1 MPNYC
6 SNKLVIKGPKAA
18 LAKFAATLGEG
29 GEFLLAQTHPVP
41 EVFTEINCG
50 AWHINGKMVTNWR
63 VTADG
68 KSVEIPAKELSS
80 LKSKYGAANCLD
92 WCIEH
97 WGTKWDVPSDTTL
110 TVGEKEIY
118 GWFDTAWSPPVKWLV
133 YVSEMFPTLTFTL
146 YFSEG
151 GMEFY
156 GSFSSKNGSSKDMT
170 RTDFWNPENLNSDTE
185 SGDYDPESNLT
196 KRCKEFIHNHGLHI
210 GG

>member
-6 SNKLVIKGPKAA
+6 SNKLVIKGSKAA

-41 EVFTEINCG
+41 EEITGISCG
-50 AWHINGKMVTNWR
+50 GCHINGKMVANWR

-68 KSVEIPAKELSS
+68 KSVEISAKELSA
-80 LKSKYGAANCLD
+80 LKRKYGATNWYD
-92 WCIEH
+92 WCIGH
-97 WGTKWDVPSDTTL
+97 WGTKWDVTSDTVL

-118 GWFDTAWSPPVKWLV
+118 GWFDTAWAPPVKWLV
-133 YVSEMFPTLTFTL
+133 YVSKEFPTLTFTL

-151 GMEFY
+151 GVGFY
-156 GSFSSKNGSSKDMT
+156 GSFSAKNGSTKDST
-170 RTDFWNPENLNSDTE
+170 KEDFWKDSDPIDSNDSE
-185 SGDYDPESNLT
+185 DYDPESNLT
-196 KRCKEFIHNHGLHI
+196 KGCKEFIHNHGLHI

>member
-41 EVFTEINCG
+41 EALGGISCG
-50 AWHINGKMVTNWR
+50 GYHINGKMVTSWR
-63 VTADG
+63 EKDD
-68 KSVEIPAKELSS
+68 KPVEITNRELAS
-80 LKSKYGAANCLD
+80 LKRKYGATNWYD
-92 WCIEH
+92 WCIKH
-97 WGTKWDVPSDTTL
+97 WGTKWDVPSDTVL

-118 GWFDTAWSPPVKWLV
+118 GWFDTAWAPPVKWLV
-133 YVSEMFPTLTFTL
+133 YVSKEFPTLTFTL

-151 GMEFY
+151 GVGFY
-156 GSFSSKNGSSKDMT
+156 GSFSAKNGSAKDST
-170 RTDFWNPENLNSDTE
+170 KEDFWEDSDPIDSNDSE
-185 SGDYDPESNLT
+185 DYDPESNLT
-196 KRCKEFIHNHGLHI
+196 KKCKEFIHNHGLHI

>member
-41 EVFTEINCG
+41 EVLTEISCG
-50 AWHINGKMVTNWR
+50 ACHINGKMVTNWR

-92 WCIEH
+92 
-97 WGTKWDVPSDTTL
+97 
-110 TVGEKEIY
+110 
-118 GWFDTAWSPPVKWLV
+118 
-133 YVSEMFPTLTFTL
+133 
-146 YFSEG
+146 
-151 GMEFY
+151 
-156 GSFSSKNGSSKDMT
+156 
-170 RTDFWNPENLNSDTE
+170 
-185 SGDYDPESNLT
+185 
-196 KRCKEFIHNHGLHI
+196 
-210 GG
+210 